1 MEHIVNRSLFLI
13 VVLIDFSSRSEGWYK
28 NDVTTFEG
36 SKIDIAISRFGISQ
50 IINGPCF

>member
-36 SKIDIAISRFGISQ
+36 SKIDIAISPLGLCEI
-50 IINGPCF
+50 